1 MNMNQGCLAIFCGLD
16 IHSAS
21 ASFYILFHIFRYIY
35 LYIDIFLSQFSCMFS
50 WFRVVLLLFFFW
62 FLACWHWFRLFLF
75 FIWHIVQYYIKWCEP
90 LRECKWDLYPGIYT
104 VKVDITILF
113 KRYMR
118 NFSSS
123 KWKHQVFLTSLVHFC
138 IGNFVCVCVYM
149 FFSSLLLSCL
159 YISSV
164 FHVQCIKSPLNI
176 LEFFSPFTHF
186 RYMKLFFF
194 IVTH

>member
-113 KRYMR
+113 KRNMGNLFIFFLAQNENIKFFTILVQFCYWKYFLCCCR
-118 NFSSS
+118 VYTSQAHFSFLFLSRS
-123 KWKHQVFLTSLVHFC
+123 MYEFTCKH
-138 IGNFVCVCVYM
+138 FVCV
-149 FFSSLLLSCL
+149 FF
-159 YISSV
+159 
-164 FHVQCIKSPLNI
+164 
-176 LEFFSPFTHF
+176 FTHF
-186 RYMKLFFF
+186 CCMKYFF